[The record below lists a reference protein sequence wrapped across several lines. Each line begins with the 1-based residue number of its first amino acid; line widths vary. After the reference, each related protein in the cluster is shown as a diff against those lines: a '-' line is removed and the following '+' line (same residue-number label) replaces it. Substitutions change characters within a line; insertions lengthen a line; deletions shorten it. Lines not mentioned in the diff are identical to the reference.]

1 MVLHK
6 IYLPVK
12 KKWYPKVPGIH
23 PKWHKYNKPN
33 GWNGLHTKFD
43 QSKEACSHAVMRR
56 AASWRL
62 CSKQKEHGIL
72 KTVVLQRGQRDISK
86 QGSLIHPGNSLKSS
100 RWLSHRHFH
109 GVSKNWNERLWTV
122 PATPSPLLSLLAAAH
137 LLNSTETGT
146 SLKMGACPKQKVRPA
161 WREQEPRNLSHR
173 NRKTKCQASREMT
186 RSAGISYSLEQ
197 GKEQEHARREGT
209 HCPRTDPRRA
219 LCTVHTDNILGC
231 FWSTWWLAWSPHAQP
246 NNQRVHKWSLQDSVL
261 PHGNLV

>member
-33 GWNGLHTKFD
+33 SWNGLHTKFD
-43 QSKEACSHAVMRR
+43 QSKEACSHAVMGR

-86 QGSLIHPGNSLKSS
+86 QGSLIHSGNSLKSS

-122 PATPSPLLSLLAAAH
+122 PATPSPFLSLLAAA
-137 LLNSTETGT
+137 T
-146 SLKMGACPKQKVRPA
+146 PA
-161 WREQEPRNLSHR
+161 ELHR
-173 NRKTKCQASREMT
+173 DWN
-186 RSAGISYSLEQ
+186 
-197 GKEQEHARREGT
+197 
-209 HCPRTDPRRA
+209 
-219 LCTVHTDNILGC
+219 
-231 FWSTWWLAWSPHAQP
+231 F
-246 NNQRVHKWSLQDSVL
+246 LQDGWL
-261 PHGNLV
+261 PETEGLAGLMTTRTKEP